1 MGFETKAAPFET
13 TRGDSVRL
21 DVSCGNKETRIK
33 MKEIKVFGT
42 VHSINRGNA
51 WNPLSFKI
59 LSSYL
64 NLTKLLNNFIINHR
78 KPFPLNKTQET
89 PSGIFVLFQGYLK
102 TTLRLESH
110 VSPWL

>member
-21 DVSCGNKETRIK
+21 DVSCGNKETRIT

-64 NLTKLLNNFIINHR
+64 NLTKLLNN
-78 KPFPLNKTQET
+78 L
-89 PSGIFVLFQGYLK
+89 L
-102 TTLRLESH
+102 
-110 VSPWL
+110 